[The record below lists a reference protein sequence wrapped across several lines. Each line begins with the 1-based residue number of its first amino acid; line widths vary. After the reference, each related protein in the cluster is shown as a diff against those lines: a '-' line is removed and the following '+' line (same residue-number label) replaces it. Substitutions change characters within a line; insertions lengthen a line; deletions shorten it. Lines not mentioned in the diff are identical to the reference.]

1 MITNVD
7 LEGFRDWND
16 KELEEAIDFIKNELK
31 DRQHKKINEALSK
44 VKEALNALQKE
55 CDIELS
61 FDGNL
66 KELYY
71 VIKAEVE
78 RV

>member
-1 MITNVD
+1 MMTNVD

-16 KELEEAIDFIKNELK
+16 KELIETIDFIKNELK
-31 DRQHKKINEALSK
+31 DRQNKKIIEALSK

-66 KELYY
+66 E
-71 VIKAEVE
+71 
-78 RV
+78 